1 MLTCTEQGVVA
12 IQRISCQ
19 DDDEDMGVSAGGD
32 EDMGVSTSNQ
42 SGSDAM
48 VWSVTDSGCIL
59 CLRVDGSERYAVFG
73 GYVSVFPCHVFA
85 DFLASV
91 GYWQVVMPSP

>member
-1 MLTCTEQGVVA
+1 VAA

-19 DDDEDMGVSAGGD
+19 DEDEDMGVSTGGD
-32 EDMGVSTSNQ
+32 EDMGVSTSSQ
-42 SGSDAM
+42 AGS

-73 GYVSVFPCHVFA
+73 GY
-85 DFLASV
+85 ASV
-91 GYWQVVMPSP
+91 SP